1 MTKIKYLADKI
12 TNLNL
17 EIKSKSM
24 DLLNL
29 KDELLNEMAL
39 SGVNKIQ
46 GEAGL
51 VKLSE
56 YKNRYSAYLKKEF
69 NSLKNSEKKELYKT
83 GVLKIYFRLNTEKY
97 ENFVKNKQNTP
108 LDKFIKKRE
117 NFYSISVHL
126 SKESLEKLKIKKDE
140 GELIEISPEVEEIL
154 NKMEEER
161 HYLTDD
167 DEMNEKDYVNDYDLN
182 YFVDDDTDDLDSR
195 ERRELGLEE
204 I

>member
-29 KDELLNEMAL
+29 KNELLNEMAL
-39 SGVNKIQ
+39 SGVRKIQ

-97 ENFVKNKQNTP
+97 ENFVKNKPNTP

-167 DEMNEKDYVNDYDLN
+167 DEMNENDYDLS
-182 YFVDDDTDDLDSR
+182 YFVDDDPTDLDYR

>member
-29 KDELLNEMAL
+29 KNELLNEMAL
-39 SGVNKIQ
+39 SGVRKIQ

-51 VKLSE
+51 IKLSE

-97 ENFVKNKQNTP
+97 ENFVKNKPNTP

-167 DEMNEKDYVNDYDLN
+167 DEMNENDYDLS
-182 YFVDDDTDDLDSR
+182 YFVDDDPTDLDSR

>member
-29 KDELLNEMAL
+29 KNELLNEMAL
-39 SGVNKIQ
+39 SGVRKIQ

-97 ENFVKNKQNTP
+97 ENFVKNKPNTP

-167 DEMNEKDYVNDYDLN
+167 DEMNENDYDLS
-182 YFVDDDTDDLDSR
+182 YFVDDDPTDLDSR

>member
-29 KDELLNEMAL
+29 KNELLNEMAL
-39 SGVNKIQ
+39 SGVRKIQ

-97 ENFVKNKQNTP
+97 ENFVKNKPNTP

-126 SKESLEKLKIKKDE
+126 SKESSEKLKIKKDE

-167 DEMNEKDYVNDYDLN
+167 DEMNENDYDLS
-182 YFVDDDTDDLDSR
+182 YFVDDDPTDLDSR